1 MRGEGMT
8 AASGYEAAKRAAA
21 IADVS
26 ERGLLRMVGE
36 DALDLLHR
44 LSTQDLHALQP
55 GEGAATVL
63 TTSKGR
69 ILDVIVVQRRSDSL
83 MLHVS
88 PGNQGRVLEWL
99 DTYTILE
106 DSEGGDATGEHGQIL
121 VFGPAAGEVVGAAS
135 ADSAIGGLDLY
146 HHREARLGG
155 AEVTI
160 ARAEAPAGGGFHAA
174 MPLGEL
180 ASARQALIDAGAVPI
195 DGEAFEL
202 LRVEAGL
209 PAFGSE
215 LDEQWNPHEAGL
227 ERHVSYT
234 KGCYIGQEVIA
245 RLDAYDKVQ
254 RRLRGLRALDGVPLS
269 AGSRLFAG
277 DGKEAGRVTS
287 AVVSPDFGPIALGYV
302 RRAYAEPGARLAA
315 AEGPEVEV
323 AALPFA

>member
-1 MRGEGMT
+1 MT
-8 AASGYEAAKRAAA
+8 SYHAAKRAAA
-21 IADVS
+21 VADVS
-26 ERGLLRMVGE
+26 NRGLLRMVGE

-69 ILDVIVVQRRSDSL
+69 ILDVLVVQRRSDSL

-88 PGNQGRVLEWL
+88 PGNQARVLDWL
-99 DTYTILE
+99 DAYTILE
-106 DSEGGDATGEHGQIL
+106 DSEATDETGEHGQLL
-121 VFGPAAGEVVGAAS
+121 VFGPAAGEVVAAAAS
-135 ADSAIGGLDLY
+135 DPAIGGLDLY

-155 AEVTI
+155 SEATI

-174 MPLGEL
+174 TPLGGL
-180 ASARQALIDAGAVPI
+180 ASARRALIDAGAVPI
-195 DGEAFEL
+195 DDATFDL

-227 ERHVSYT
+227 ERHISYT

-254 RRLRGLRALDGVPLS
+254 RRLRGLLPLGTEPFS
-269 AGSRLFAG
+269 VGSKLLA

-315 AEGPEVEV
+315 AEGAEVEV

>member
-1 MRGEGMT
+1 MT
-8 AASGYEAAKRAAA
+8 SYHAAKRAAA
-21 IADVS
+21 VADVS
-26 ERGLLRMVGE
+26 NRGLLRMVGE

-69 ILDVIVVQRRSDSL
+69 ILDVLVVQRRADSL

-88 PGNQGRVLEWL
+88 PGNQARVLDWL
-99 DTYTILE
+99 DAYTILE
-106 DSEGGDATGEHGQIL
+106 DSEATDETGEHGQLL
-121 VFGPAAGEVVGAAS
+121 VFGPAAGEVVAAAAS
-135 ADSAIGGLDLY
+135 DPAIGGLDLY

-155 AEVTI
+155 AEATI

-180 ASARQALIDAGAVPI
+180 ASARRALIDAGAVPI
-195 DGEAFEL
+195 DDDTFEL

-227 ERHVSYT
+227 ERHISYT

-254 RRLRGLRALDGVPLS
+254 RRLRGLLPLGTEPFFV
-269 AGSRLFAG
+269 GSKLLA

-302 RRAYAEPGARLAA
+302 RRAYAEPGARLVT
-315 AEGPEVEV
+315 AEGAEVEV

>member
-26 ERGLLRMVGE
+26 DRGLLRMVGA

-55 GEGAATVL
+55 GQGAATVL

-69 ILDVIVVQRRSDSL
+69 ILDVLVVQRRSDSL

-88 PGNQGRVLEWL
+88 PGNQARVLDWL

-106 DSEGGDATGEHGQIL
+106 DSEAGDATGEHGQLL
-121 VFGPAAGEVVGAAS
+121 VFGPAAGEVVGAAAS
-135 ADSAIGGLDLY
+135 DPAIGGLDLY
-146 HHREARLGG
+146 HHRDTRLGG
-155 AEVTI
+155 TEVTI
-160 ARAEAPAGGGFHAA
+160 TKVEAPAGGGFHAA
-174 MPLGEL
+174 TPLGEL
-180 ASARQALIDAGAVPI
+180 ASARRALIDGGAVPI
-195 DGEAFEL
+195 DDATFEL

-254 RRLRGLRALDGVPLS
+254 RRLRGLRPLGNEPLS
-269 AGSRLFAG
+269 LGSKLLA

-287 AVVSPDFGPIALGYV
+287 AVVSPDFGPIALAYV
-302 RRAYAEPGARLAA
+302 RRAFAEPGARLVT
-315 AEGPEVEV
+315 AEGAEVEV
-323 AALPFA
+323 AELPFA